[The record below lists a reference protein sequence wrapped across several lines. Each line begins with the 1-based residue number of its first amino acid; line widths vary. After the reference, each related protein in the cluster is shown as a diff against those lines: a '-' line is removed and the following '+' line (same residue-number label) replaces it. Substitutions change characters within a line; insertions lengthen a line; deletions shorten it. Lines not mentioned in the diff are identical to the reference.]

1 MYHMERPNVPNID
14 QAAPW
19 LMAAAKAQGGQAV
32 FAVGCAY
39 EDWRAA
45 QCEADMH
52 RAVLREKDEVKQ
64 NGNPSSE
71 VSLYGRTQ

>member
-1 MYHMERPNVPNID
+1 MPNID

-39 EDWRAA
+39 EDWRA
-45 QCEADMH
+45 
-52 RAVLREKDEVKQ
+52 VLREKDEVKQ